1 MGKLGIRLEGGG
13 NIPYFNVLKKIKVG
27 GGDIFKGF

>member
-13 NIPYFNVLKKIKVG
+13 NIPYFNVLKKINGGVG
-27 GGDIFKGF
+27 VLLR